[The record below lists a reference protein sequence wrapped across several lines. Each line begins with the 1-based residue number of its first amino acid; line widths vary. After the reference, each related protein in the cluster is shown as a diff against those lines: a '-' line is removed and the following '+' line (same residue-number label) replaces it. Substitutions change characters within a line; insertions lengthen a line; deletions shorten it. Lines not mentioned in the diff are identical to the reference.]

1 MVRNLA
7 LDMKPLRV
15 NLVVPGAVDTEL
27 WDGMTSEKKQEMFDG
42 IEARVPTGKVGQ
54 AEDVAESFLYA
65 MRDANLTG
73 VVLKTDS
80 GSTIV

>member
-1 MVRNLA
+1 
-7 LDMKPLRV
+7 
-15 NLVVPGAVDTEL
+15 
-27 WDGMTSEKKQEMFDG
+27 MTSEKKQEMFDG